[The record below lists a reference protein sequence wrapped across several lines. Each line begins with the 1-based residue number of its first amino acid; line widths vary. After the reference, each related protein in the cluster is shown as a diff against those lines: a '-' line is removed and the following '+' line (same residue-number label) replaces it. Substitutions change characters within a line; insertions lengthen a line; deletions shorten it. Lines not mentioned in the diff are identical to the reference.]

1 MVMCN
6 TSPLNYLVQIGATDL
21 LPRVHGEIHIPEL
34 VVTELCDTAAPAVVR
49 KWVMSPPDWLKIHPN
64 PIVVPKTLNHL
75 HAGEAAAITLG
86 LEKGAELL
94 LIDDLDGRIAARD
107 AGLQVMGTL
116 GFLDA
121 AATRGL
127 GTFDTLLDDL
137 MRTNFRAPRDLVEA
151 LRARHR
157 R

>member
-6 TSPLNYLVQIGATDL
+6 TSPLNYLVQIGASDL
-21 LPRVHGEIHIPEL
+21 LPRVHGEIHIPAL
-34 VVTELCDTAAPAVVR
+34 VVSELSDTAAPGVVR
-49 KWVMSPPDWLKIHPN
+49 KWVTSPPDWLKIHPN
-64 PIVVPKTLNHL
+64 PLVVPKTLSHL
-75 HAGEAAAITLG
+75 HAGEAAAIALG

-94 LIDDLDGRIAARD
+94 LIDDLDGRIAARE
-107 AGLQVMGTL
+107 AGLEVMGTL

-127 GTFDTLLDDL
+127 GAFEALLDDL
-137 MRTNFRAPRDLVEA
+137 MKTNFRAPRDLVEA